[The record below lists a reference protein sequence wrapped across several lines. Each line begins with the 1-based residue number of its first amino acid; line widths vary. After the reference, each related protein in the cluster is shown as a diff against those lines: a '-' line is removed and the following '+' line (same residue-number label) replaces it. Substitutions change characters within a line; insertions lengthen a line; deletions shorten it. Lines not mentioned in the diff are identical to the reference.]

1 MDGYSLQPSLFD
13 EASFFCEVIS
23 RAHFLVLHF
32 LASHG

>member
-23 RAHFLVLHF
+23 CAHFLVLHF
-32 LASHG
+32 LASYG